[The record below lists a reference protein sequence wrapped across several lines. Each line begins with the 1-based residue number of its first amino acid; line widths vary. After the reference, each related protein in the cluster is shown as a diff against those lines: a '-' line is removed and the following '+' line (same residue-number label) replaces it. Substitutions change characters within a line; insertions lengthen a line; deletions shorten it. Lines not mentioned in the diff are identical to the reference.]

1 MIQRSRVSKSGEQTD
16 SLSVFRTLLRYRCSV
31 CFFLGG
37 GWSRY
42 ESQDVHLQILLEKKK
57 EKKERELL
65 VNGAEATVS
74 LRLCIVRERER
85 EGDHRGHGVTLE
97 TSNTLRQIQFLRA
110 DTLLIQR

>member
-1 MIQRSRVSKSGEQTD
+1 MSHKMFICKFCWR
-16 SLSVFRTLLRYRCSV
+16 
-31 CFFLGG
+31 
-37 GWSRY
+37 
-42 ESQDVHLQILLEKKK
+42 KKR
-57 EKKERELL
+57 KKERELL

-85 EGDHRGHGVTLE
+85 EGDHRGHGATLE

>member
-1 MIQRSRVSKSGEQTD
+1 M
-16 SLSVFRTLLRYRCSV
+16 LSV
-31 CFFLGG
+31 FLGG
-37 GWSRY
+37 GVGADMSHKMFICKFCWR
-42 ESQDVHLQILLEKKK
+42 KKRK
-57 EKKERELL
+57 KKERELL

-85 EGDHRGHGVTLE
+85 GGDHRGHGVTLE

>member
-1 MIQRSRVSKSGEQTD
+1 M
-16 SLSVFRTLLRYRCSV
+16 LSVF
-31 CFFLGG
+31 FGG
-37 GWSRY
+37 GVGADMSHKMFICKFCWR
-42 ESQDVHLQILLEKKK
+42 KKRK
-57 EKKERELL
+57 KKERELL